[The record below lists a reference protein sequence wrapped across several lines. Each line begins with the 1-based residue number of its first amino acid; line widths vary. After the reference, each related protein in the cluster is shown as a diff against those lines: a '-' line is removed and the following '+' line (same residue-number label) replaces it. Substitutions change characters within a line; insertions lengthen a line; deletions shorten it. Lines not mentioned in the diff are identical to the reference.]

1 MGYNY
6 KLLVFLLQNTKRK
19 LSYLSNISILDLCVN
34 LNYII
39 PHYCYHS
46 NLSIAGNC
54 RMCLVELSTS
64 QKPIVSCA
72 MDVNPN
78 SIIKTDTILVK
89 KAREGIMEF
98 LLVNHPLDCP
108 VCDQGGECDLQEQ
121 SMIYGGDRGRFFLT
135 KDFKRSV
142 DDFMCHPMIKVIL
155 TRCIHCTRCV
165 RFLNEVEGNYDL
177 GMLGRGYY
185 SEIGLYT
192 DRLLTTELG
201 SNITDF
207 CPVGA
212 LTGKTY
218 ALQYRSWD
226 DLYLT
231 SIDLSDSLCSS
242 IRVYSN
248 FDKILR
254 ILPQYDIDLNIS
266 WITEK
271 ARYLG
276 DSLVL
281 QQLGYPLLRNT
292 KFYTSN
298 NLYLSLDSYKYFF
311 KLKCNSKF
319 YTKIKSYNDFY
330 FINLSIINLTQK
342 FNKLNFLKNS
352 YEENL
357 LKINLDNDKINF
369 DLSVEDFFV
378 SENLFF
384 GLDSN
389 LIDFLSN
396 ENEVI
401 SYYNNILGL
410 FEVYDFLEDSNEMFQ
425 NFLDIDE
432 SFLNNKKV
440 VLNVEEKNYVDIL
453 DLKKKK
459 KKKKK

>member
-1 MGYNY
+1 
-6 KLLVFLLQNTKRK
+6 
-19 LSYLSNISILDLCVN
+19 
-34 LNYII
+34 
-39 PHYCYHS
+39 
-46 NLSIAGNC
+46 
-54 RMCLVELSTS
+54 
-64 QKPIVSCA
+64 
-72 MDVNPN
+72 
-78 SIIKTDTILVK
+78 
-89 KAREGIMEF
+89 
-98 LLVNHPLDCP
+98 
-108 VCDQGGECDLQEQ
+108 
-121 SMIYGGDRGRFFLT
+121 
-135 KDFKRSV
+135 
-142 DDFMCHPMIKVIL
+142 MIKVIL

-319 YTKIKSYNDFY
+319 YTKMKYSLNTNKFTWYSLDFY
-330 FINLSIINLTQK
+330 NEKSTLYYKNLNLELYKNNIFFAQWLFDFDLLFNNLTQK
-342 FNKLNFLKNS
+342 FNKLNF
-352 YEENL
+352 
-357 LKINLDNDKINF
+357 
-369 DLSVEDFFV
+369 
-378 SENLFF
+378 
-384 GLDSN
+384 
-389 LIDFLSN
+389 
-396 ENEVI
+396 
-401 SYYNNILGL
+401 
-410 FEVYDFLEDSNEMFQ
+410 
-425 NFLDIDE
+425 
-432 SFLNNKKV
+432 
-440 VLNVEEKNYVDIL
+440 
-453 DLKKKK
+453 
-459 KKKKK
+459 